1 MRGRAFAV
9 AAMATVLVSVGA
21 TDRAAAMDETVV
33 VPSRP
38 LPVPKTVSPE
48 LQRLI
53 GSPMNPSWDQH
64 PASAEAW
71 RALVKTYA
79 ADIETVL
86 PALMAREKVTIRA
99 DRMNGV
105 PVFWVEPETVPS
117 ENRDRILLNF
127 HGGAYVF
134 APGKAGLRDAI
145 LLAGRGFRVLSV
157 DYRMAPDAPYPAAID
172 DAEAFTNLLQLLGGA
187 LCASGE
193 RLLHALAVA
202 VRLLHKPLHHGRKLC
217 RLHRRALVG
226 WGWAPSAER
235 RGDCGN
241 GGDASKEYGERQE

>member
-33 VPSRP
+33 VPPRP

-79 ADIETVL
+79 ADIETAL

-105 PVFWVEPETVPS
+105 PVF
-117 ENRDRILLNF
+117 
-127 HGGAYVF
+127 
-134 APGKAGLRDAI
+134 
-145 LLAGRGFRVLSV
+145 
-157 DYRMAPDAPYPAAID
+157 
-172 DAEAFTNLLQLLGGA
+172 
-187 LCASGE
+187 
-193 RLLHALAVA
+193 
-202 VRLLHKPLHHGRKLC
+202 
-217 RLHRRALVG
+217 
-226 WGWAPSAER
+226 
-235 RGDCGN
+235 
-241 GGDASKEYGERQE
+241 